1 MRKTKRNY
9 NRNVEKDHDFFFS
22 VSDTGGIIHL
32 HTQLIQVRTGLL
44 LRFKHFKVSSFKAM
58 RL

>member
-32 HTQLIQVRTGLL
+32 HNIDTGPY
-44 LRFKHFKVSSFKAM
+44 RIVAKV
-58 RL
+58 